1 MAKFDFPME
10 QVFQVKKKLEKQKQL
25 ELGKAM
31 QTLSKSQERL
41 LEIEGQ
47 LHEANQRFQINLS
60 TGRVNSSEM
69 KSAHERIRYFH
80 QAMTEQKKLI
90 RQDKL
95 KVEEAKE
102 ALKTALQD
110 RKIFES
116 LKEKAFE
123 SYIENEK
130 LEEAKRLDEI
140 VSYKY
145 RNS

>member
-1 MAKFDFPME
+1 ME
-10 QVFQVKKKLEKQKQL
+10 KVFQVKKKLEKQKQL
-25 ELGKAM
+25 ELGNAL
-31 QTLSKSQERL
+31 QALGKSQELL
-41 LEIEGQ
+41 LEIEGR

-60 TGRVNSSEM
+60 TGCVNSSEM
-69 KSAHERIRYFH
+69 KSAHERIRYYH
-80 QAMTEQKKLI
+80 QAMTEQKQLI
-90 RQDKL
+90 RQHKL

-102 ALKTALQD
+102 ALKRALQD

-123 SYIENEK
+123 TYIDNEK
-130 LEEAKRLDEI
+130 LEDAKRLDEI

>member
-1 MAKFDFPME
+1 ME

-31 QTLSKSQERL
+31 QALSKSQEQL
-41 LEIEGQ
+41 LEIENQ

-60 TGRVNSSEM
+60 TGRVNPSEM
-69 KSAHERIRYFH
+69 KSAHEVIRYFH
-80 QAMTEQKKLI
+80 QAMTEQK
-90 RQDKL
+90 QVTQQHKL
-95 KVEEAKE
+95 KVDEAKE

-116 LKEKAFE
+116 LKEKSFE

-145 RNS
+145 RNP